1 MVKSHIC
8 YLLGVERRGKGKEKE
23 GGLVFLLFG
32 CDYMSIHIS
41 ISIHIYLC
49 VCGLKSGRTAL
60 YGACEYGHESI
71 VSLLLEKGAN
81 LDERTEVFGY

>member
-1 MVKSHIC
+1 MLFVGC
-8 YLLGVERRGKGKEKE
+8 GTKEME
-23 GGLVFLLFG
+23 GTGGGGSRLFVLWL
-32 CDYMSIHIS
+32 CDYLF
-41 ISIHIYLC
+41 ISIHI
-49 VCGLKSGRTAL
+49 VFNLKSGRTAL